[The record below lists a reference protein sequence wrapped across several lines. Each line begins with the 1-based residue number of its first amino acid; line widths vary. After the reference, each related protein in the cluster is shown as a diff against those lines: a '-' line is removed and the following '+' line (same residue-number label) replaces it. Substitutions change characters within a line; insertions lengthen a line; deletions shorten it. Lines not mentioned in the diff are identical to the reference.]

1 MKLLVM
7 GIGYVGMA
15 LLNGLQHEDVEVFAT
30 TTQPSKVELIKPL
43 VKEVILLDPEDDTR
57 FNAVVKICD
66 GIVVMVAPQNNQNY
80 EITYLDT
87 AKKLSRLI
95 KKRKN
100 PPYILYTSSTSVYEN
115 IQTEWATEDLIL
127 NPLTQNGKILLE
139 TEQVLLNCAHS
150 CILRLGG
157 IFGPNREISRRA
169 FFLSGKEVPGT
180 GEEPTNHIHVDDI
193 VSVILYCLKHR
204 LTGIYNLV
212 NHEHPTRNELYTRLC
227 QNLSIP
233 DPIWNPR
240 LPSGKG
246 SYKVSNQK
254 ILETDMAISFH
265 LID

>member
-15 LLNGLQHEDVEVFAT
+15 LLNSLQHEELEVYAT
-30 TTQPSKVELIKPL
+30 TTQRSKVELIQPF
-43 VKEVILLDPEDDTR
+43 VKEVILLDPDDESQLE
-57 FNAVVKICD
+57 ALVKICD
-66 GIVVMVAPQNNQNY
+66 GIVVMVAPKNNQNY
-80 EITYLDT
+80 EKTYLRT
-87 AKKLSRLI
+87 AKTLSRLI
-95 KKRKN
+95 KKRAKQ
-100 PPYILYTSSTSVYEN
+100 PYLLYTSSTSVYEN
-115 IQTEWATEDLIL
+115 IPNEWATEDLIL
-127 NPLTQNGKILLE
+127 SPLSQNGKILLE
-139 TEQVLLNCAHS
+139 TEQVFSDCSNP

-193 VSVILYCLKHR
+193 VSVILYCLKHQ

-233 DPIWNPR
+233 NPIWNPS

-265 LID
+265 LIE